1 MKINFL
7 NGLKSGLAVV
17 AIAVLAVSCSKDK
30 GATPAGSDAAANSNL
45 SVNAV
50 PVSNT
55 YTITGRYGNP
65 ASGPAVYGTVYVNL
79 ATGAQDTLSNT
90 VGANVLFTGTNN
102 SVIQVPA
109 TYTLKYLYNTSKTL
123 TTLKTSDFTS
133 VAAVTNVGRNTSTTA
148 TPNGWYNYVVP
159 AGVTPISGIYILVT
173 PASGN
178 SYAMQITGAVGQGS
192 ATSNR
197 GVYTIKTGVINN
209 L

>member
-17 AIAVLAVSCSKDK
+17 AFAVLAVSCSKDK
-30 GATPAGSDAAANSNL
+30 AVAPASNDATANSKL
-45 SVNAV
+45 SVNT
-50 PVSNT
+50 VSPINT

-90 VGANVLFTGTNN
+90 VGANVLFTSTNN

-109 TYTLKYLYNTSKTL
+109 GYTLKFLYNTSKTL
-123 TTLKTSDFTS
+123 ATLKTSDFAA
-133 VAAVTNVGRNTSTTA
+133 AAVASVGRNTSTTA
-148 TPNGWYNYVVP
+148 TPNGWYNYVIP
-159 AGVTPISGIYILVT
+159 AGVTPISGVYVLIT
-173 PASGN
+173 PPSGN
-178 SYAMQITGAVGQGS
+178 SYALQVTAAVGQGS

-197 GVYTIKTGVINN
+197 GVYTIKSGVINN

>member
-17 AIAVLAVSCSKDK
+17 AFAVLAASCSKDK
-30 GATPAGSDAAANSNL
+30 AVAPASANSD
-45 SVNAV
+45 SKIAVNAV

-55 YTITGRYGNP
+55 YTVTGRYGNP
-65 ASGPAVYGTVYVNL
+65 ASGPAVYGSVYVNL
-79 ATGAQDTLSNT
+79 ANGAQDTTASFPGVN
-90 VGANVLFTGTNN
+90 AIFTSTNN
-102 SVIQVPA
+102 SVIQVPSG
-109 TYTLKYLYNTSKTL
+109 YTLKFLYNTTKTFAS
-123 TTLKTSDFTS
+123 LKISDFAA
-133 VAAVTNVGRNTSTTA
+133 AAVASVGRNTSTTA

-159 AGVTPISGIYILVT
+159 AGVTPISGVYLLIT
-173 PASGN
+173 PPSGN
-178 SYAMQITGAVGQGS
+178 SYALQITGAVGQGS

>member
-30 GATPAGSDAAANSNL
+30 GAAPASSEAAANSKL

-65 ASGPAVYGTVYVNL
+65 ASGPAVYGWVYVNL
-79 ATGAQDTLSNT
+79 ANGSQDTTASFPGVN
-90 VGANVLFTGTNN
+90 AIFTGTNN
-102 SVIQVPA
+102 SVIQVPSG
-109 TYTLKYLYNTSKTL
+109 YTLKFLYNTSKTFGS
-123 TTLKTSDFTS
+123 LKISDFAA
-133 VAAVTNVGRNTSTTA
+133 AAVASVGRNTSTTA
-148 TPNGWYNYVVP
+148 TPNGWYNYVIP
-159 AGVTPISGIYILVT
+159 AGVTPISGVYLLIT
-173 PASGN
+173 PTTGN
-178 SYAMQITGAVGQGS
+178 SYALQITGAVGQGS